1 MGNRLK
7 RMAMNDN
14 GFIFDPNIGVSYT
27 TNSTGLEILK
37 MLKETQ
43 DLDEIKKKIMDE
55 FDVAE
60 TEAER
65 DIVDFME
72 LLKSK
77 GIIS

>member
-1 MGNRLK
+1 
-7 RMAMNDN
+7 MAMNDN
-14 GFIFDPNIGVSYT
+14 GFIFDPHIGVSYT
-27 TNSTGLEILK
+27 TNSTGLVILN

-43 DLDEIKKKIMDE
+43 DIDEIKSRIVEE
-55 FDVAE
+55 FEVSE

>member
-1 MGNRLK
+1 MGNRLN
-7 RMAMNDN
+7 RMAMNDS

-37 MLKETQ
+37 KLKETQ
-43 DLDEIKKKIMDE
+43 DLDEIKAKIMDE
-55 FDVAE
+55 FEVSE
-60 TEAER
+60 IEAER